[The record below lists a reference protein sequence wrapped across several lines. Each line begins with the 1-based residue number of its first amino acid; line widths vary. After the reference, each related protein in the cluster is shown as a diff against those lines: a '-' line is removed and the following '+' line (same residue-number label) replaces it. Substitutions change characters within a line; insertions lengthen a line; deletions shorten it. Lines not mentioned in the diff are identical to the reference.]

1 MHKHE
6 NRHLHKAIEFEGLA
20 REHPRR
26 AIVSVSGGYS
36 LQQKICASQLLT
48 GRSPQS
54 VVRSPLTSW
63 AGSPVIVI
71 LLCCVAGWGFRDDSR
86 HYETQIGK
94 SKVIRLPDQSVM
106 TLNTN
111 SAADVHYT
119 AQRREITLLRGE
131 ALFAVAYNPERP
143 FDVEVGARTV
153 SAIGTKFAVRLWA
166 PECFDVF
173 VREGRIAILGSDR
186 RARDAPQ
193 GETPAGETINAG
205 EAATVSAGEVRVTNP
220 GIEGIDSKLS
230 WTKLRL
236 SFQGE
241 TLTQVVAEF
250 NRFNRTQLVIVDPS
264 LGGMQIGGEF
274 AATEPERFV
283 AVLRPLGI
291 ERVAPEISAS
301 GVSIIYLDRRE
312 QRTP

>member
-1 MHKHE
+1 MHKYE
-6 NRHLHKAIEFEGLA
+6 NRHLHEAIEFEGLSRAYLA
-20 REHPRR
+20 RV
-26 AIVSVSGGYS
+26 IVNVSDAYS
-36 LQQKICASQLLT
+36 LQQKVFARLLLT

-54 VVRSPLTSW
+54 VVRPPLTCW
-63 AGSPVIVI
+63 ARFPVIVI
-71 LLCCVAGWGFRDDSR
+71 LLCCIAGWGFRDDSR

-131 ALFAVAYNPERP
+131 ALFAVAHNPERP

-153 SAIGTKFAVRLWA
+153 SAVGTKFAVRLRA
-166 PECFDVF
+166 PEYFDVF
-173 VREGRIAILGSDR
+173 VREGRIAILGSDS
-186 RARDAPQ
+186 RALDTPQ

-205 EAATVSAGEVRVTNP
+205 QAATVSAGEVRVTNP
-220 GIEGIDSKLS
+220 GIEGIDAKLS
-230 WTKLRL
+230 WTKMRL

-241 TLTQVVAEF
+241 TLTEVVAEF
-250 NRFNRTQLVIVDPS
+250 NRFNRTQLVIIDPT

-283 AVLRPLGI
+283 AVLRLLGI

-312 QRTP
+312 P